1 MGNTTGENPFIVI
14 ARVQVKEGMVDEY
27 LEAADACDKTAE
39 ASTPGLLIHNF
50 SSDPDDPLVF
60 TWSEVFENSEAW
72 LMHGSSA
79 YAADYIEKHFQLADE
94 LSIEIYGD
102 VSQEVAD
109 TCDSMGLPLKH
120 FKNTRVGYAR
130 I

>member
-1 MGNTTGENPFIVI
+1 MVNTTGEHPFIVI

-27 LEAADACDKTAE
+27 LEAADACDKAAE

-50 SSDPDDPLVF
+50 SADPDDPLLF
-60 TWSEVFENSEAW
+60 TWSEVFENSDAW
-72 LMHGSSA
+72 LMHASSA
-79 YAADYIEKHFQLADE
+79 YGADYIERHFQLADG

-109 TCDSMGLPLKH
+109 TCDSMSLPLKH

>member
-27 LEAADACDKTAE
+27 LEAADACDKAAE

-79 YAADYIEKHFQLADE
+79 YAADYIEKHFQLADG

-109 TCDSMGLPLKH
+109 TCNSMGLPVKH
-120 FKNTRVGYAR
+120 FTNTRVGYAR